1 MSALTEEHTMDT
13 VSAEREWTAQVNGTE
28 LRVGEV
34 GAGAETVVFSPALF
48 TNRGMF
54 DPLVDALST
63 DHRCIRY
70 DHRGQGDSGFGVRQP
85 SELLSTEGLYA
96 DALALLDELHV
107 ESCHWVGAS
116 IGGFVGM
123 RLAARHPERIR
134 SLVLI
139 GPAMHPLSAA
149 DRRQINAFSLA
160 IRVIGLL
167 GPFGSGLRRKM
178 ADRVMRNMF
187 GATFMADP
195 ARTDTRQYWRER
207 YATQLVPKA
216 VPMARAVFGYPENT
230 AEMLGRITAPTLLV
244 VGDNPPAG
252 VEPIN
257 ANVEDREIQQAIP
270 GSGLIIVPGAGHMV
284 LVEEPEAATAAI
296 TEFIRSATAN
306 A

>member
-1 MSALTEEHTMDT
+1 MDT
-13 VSAEREWTAQVNGTE
+13 VSAEREWTARVNGTG

-54 DPLVDALST
+54 DPLVNALKT

-70 DHRGQGDSGFGVRQP
+70 DHRGQGDSGFGTRQP
-85 SELLSTEGLYA
+85 ASLLSTEGLYA
-96 DALALLDELHV
+96 DAVALLDELHV

-134 SLVLI
+134 SLVFI

-149 DRRQINAFSLA
+149 DRRQISRFTLA
-160 IRVIGLL
+160 IQVSALL
-167 GPFGSGLRRKM
+167 GRLGGAMRRM
-178 ADRVMRNMF
+178 LADRVMRNMF

-195 ARTDTRQYWRER
+195 ARAEIREFWRQR
-207 YATQLVPKA
+207 YAAQLVPKA
-216 VPMARAVFGYPENT
+216 VPMARAVFGSSENSP
-230 AEMLGRITAPTLLV
+230 EMLGHITAPTLLV

-252 VEPIN
+252 VEPAD

-270 GSGLIIVPGAGHMV
+270 GSRLVIIPGAGHMV
-284 LVEEPEAATAAI
+284 LVEEPAAATAVI
-296 TEFIRSATAN
+296 TEFIRSAPAKT
-306 A
+306 

>member
-1 MSALTEEHTMDT
+1 MDT
-13 VSAEREWTAQVNGTE
+13 VSAEREWTARVNGTG

-54 DPLVDALST
+54 DPLVNALKT

-70 DHRGQGDSGFGVRQP
+70 DHRGQGDSGFGTRQP
-85 SELLSTEGLYA
+85 ASLLSTEGLYA
-96 DALALLDELHV
+96 DAVALLDELHV
-107 ESCHWVGAS
+107 ESCHWAGAS

-123 RLAARHPERIR
+123 RLAARRPERIR

-149 DRRQINAFSLA
+149 DRRQINMLALA
-160 IRVIGLL
+160 IRVVGLL
-167 GPFGSGLRRKM
+167 GPFGGAMRRSL

-195 ARTDTRQYWRER
+195 ARAEIREFWRQR
-207 YATQLVPKA
+207 YAAQLVPKA

-230 AEMLGRITAPTLLV
+230 QEMLGHITAPTLLV

-252 VEPIN
+252 VEPAD

-270 GSGLIIVPGAGHMV
+270 GSRLVIIPGAGHMV
-284 LVEEPEAATAAI
+284 LVEEPAAATAVI
-296 TEFIRSATAN
+296 TEFIRSAPAKT
-306 A
+306 

>member
-1 MSALTEEHTMDT
+1 MDT
-13 VSAEREWTAQVNGTE
+13 VSAEREWTARVNGTG

-54 DPLVDALST
+54 DPLVNALKT

-70 DHRGQGDSGFGVRQP
+70 DHRGQGDSGFGTRQP
-85 SELLSTEGLYA
+85 ASLLSTEGLYA
-96 DALALLDELHV
+96 DAVALLDELHV

-149 DRRQINAFSLA
+149 DRRQISRFTLA
-160 IRVIGLL
+160 IQVSALL
-167 GPFGSGLRRKM
+167 GRLGGAMRRM
-178 ADRVMRNMF
+178 LADRVMRNMF

-195 ARTDTRQYWRER
+195 ARAEIREFWRQR
-207 YATQLVPKA
+207 YAAQLVPKA
-216 VPMARAVFGYPENT
+216 VPMARAVFGSSENSP
-230 AEMLGRITAPTLLV
+230 EMLGHITAPTLLV

-252 VEPIN
+252 VEPAD

-270 GSGLIIVPGAGHMV
+270 GSRLVIIPGAGHMV
-284 LVEEPEAATAAI
+284 LVEEPAAATAVI
-296 TEFIRSATAN
+296 TEFIRSAPAKT
-306 A
+306 

>member
-1 MSALTEEHTMDT
+1 MDT
-13 VSAEREWTAQVNGTE
+13 VSAEREWTARVNGTG

-54 DPLVDALST
+54 DPLVNALKT

-70 DHRGQGDSGFGVRQP
+70 DHRGQGDSGFGTRQP
-85 SELLSTEGLYA
+85 ASLLSTEGLYA
-96 DALALLDELHV
+96 DAVALLDELQV

-123 RLAARHPERIR
+123 RLAARRPERIR

-149 DRRQINAFSLA
+149 DRRQINVLGTM
-160 IRVIGLL
+160 IRIIGVL
-167 GPFGSGLRRKM
+167 GQYGVGMRRKV

-187 GATFMADP
+187 GATFTADP
-195 ARTDTRQYWRER
+195 VRAETREFWRQQY
-207 YATQLVPKA
+207 AAQLVPKA
-216 VPMARAVFGYPENT
+216 VPMARAVFGFPENT
-230 AEMLGRITAPTLLV
+230 PEMLGQIAAPTLLV

-252 VEPIN
+252 VAPAA

-270 GSGLIIVPGAGHMV
+270 GSRLVIIPGAGHMV
-284 LVEEPEAATAAI
+284 LVEEPDAATAAI
-296 TEFIRSATAN
+296 TEFIRSAPTKA
-306 A
+306 